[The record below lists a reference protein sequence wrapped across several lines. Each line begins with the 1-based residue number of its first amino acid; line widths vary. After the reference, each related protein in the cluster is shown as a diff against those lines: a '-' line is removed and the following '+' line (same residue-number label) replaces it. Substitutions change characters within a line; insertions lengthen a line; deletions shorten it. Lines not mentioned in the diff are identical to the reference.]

1 MLLGTSDTIK
11 QAALSGHRSNNPAR
25 ILKAVVDML
34 KERYLAKVYDP
45 LSMDE
50 ILKEINLI
58 ELRTDIKHEIYEVS
72 LYLGT
77 DICVCK
83 TLIGRVL
90 IKRFTN

>member
-1 MLLGTSDTIK
+1 
-11 QAALSGHRSNNPAR
+11 
-25 ILKAVVDML
+25 ML

-77 DICVCK
+77 DMCM
-83 TLIGRVL
+83 
-90 IKRFTN
+90 